1 MPIVANDLGSL
12 HNAFMSLAA
21 RFREWVESEIGS
33 DALPALK
40 QHLKRRNYR
49 LFSFVEHDGRWRRDV
64 YHPDRG
70 FFQAHGEDD
79 TEALLRILS
88 QIWLLE
94 SLSSVTET
102 GDTRPE

>member
-1 MPIVANDLGSL
+1 
-12 HNAFMSLAA
+12 MSLGA
-21 RFREWVESEIGS
+21 RFRQWVEGEIGS

-40 QHLKRRNYR
+40 LHLKRRNYR

-102 GDTRPE
+102 DDARPE